1 MKYFRPIIFLLL
13 ATAATPA
20 FANMVWPALYLETR
34 LFTWW
39 AIGIGLLVELLA
51 IRIIFNISWRRSAI
65 ASIAANA
72 GSALLGLPLIPLA
85 GIAWE
90 FFPGS
95 LYMGLLDW
103 GTFNPVT
110 WAATFVIAC
119 LLNAFIE
126 GFILRRW
133 FKLPVGKKQFWL
145 LVLANAVSV
154 GVAFGSLFVV
164 PVQA

>member
-1 MKYFRPIIFLLL
+1 MVLVLV

-39 AIGIGLLVELLA
+39 AIGIGLLVEMLA
-51 IRIIFNISWRRSAI
+51 IRIIFGIAWQKSAV
-65 ASIAANA
+65 ASVAANA
-72 GSALLGLPLIPLA
+72 GSALLGIPLIPLA

-90 FFPGS
+90 LFPGS
-95 LYMGLLDW
+95 LYLKLLDW

-110 WAATFVIAC
+110 WAATFIIAC
-119 LLNAFIE
+119 LLNALIE

-133 FKLPVGKKQFWL
+133 FKLPVGRRQFWL
-145 LVLANAVSV
+145 LVVANAISV
-154 GVAFGSLFVV
+154 GIAFGSLFVV
-164 PVQA
+164 PVQP